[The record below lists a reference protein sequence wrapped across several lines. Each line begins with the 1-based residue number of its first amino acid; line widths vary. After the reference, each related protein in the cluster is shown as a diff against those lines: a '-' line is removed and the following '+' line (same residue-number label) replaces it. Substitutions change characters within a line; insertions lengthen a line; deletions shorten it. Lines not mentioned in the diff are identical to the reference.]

1 MPTSPRLEKEWI
13 RKPPERSGD
22 GISPSGSRLSR
33 TGARADIFR
42 TCGSRVLA
50 GDYRYTFVSADH
62 ILLLGGGSSSVAFKR
77 RRKMPERLARACGVW
92 KSAGWLT
99 GWLVG
104 WKLEVPQCPNSP
116 SPSQVPKP
124 ISSDRQRSHSPQPPY
139 LKLVMSQ
146 KRKRSVAI
154 AIKKSLIVWF
164 KNYW

>member
-77 RRKMPERLARACGVW
+77 RRKMPERLARACGGW
-92 KSAGWLT
+92 KSGRLTEWPAGWL
-99 GWLVG
+99 GVWL
-104 WKLEVPQCPNSP
+104 
-116 SPSQVPKP
+116 
-124 ISSDRQRSHSPQPPY
+124 SDRMGGRLVESLKFPSCPKFLNHRLWSSALPQSPAPIFEA
-139 LKLVMSQ
+139 
-146 KRKRSVAI
+146 RHVA
-154 AIKKSLIVWF
+154 KT
-164 KNYW
+164 